1 MASFLCRMASFNY
14 PIERVGWLSSYYV
27 VFEPGCFELDDRF
40 YKNPILLSDHYHT
53 IANVKGLWSDI
64 KQGSEDLRGVF
75 TLDSSDPDYRVLEGK
90 IKAGVLRGLSV
101 GARVI
106 KKREEKIP
114 LKEREGEMSPSRRVY
129 VQRAILYECSLVSI
143 PAFPDAL
150 VLGEITE
157 DKKKEDKKE

>member
-1 MASFLCRMASFNY
+1 M
-14 PIERVGWLSSYYV
+14 
-27 VFEPGCFELDDRF
+27 
-40 YKNPILLSDHYHT
+40 
-53 IANVKGLWSDI
+53 
-64 KQGSEDLRGVF
+64 RGVL

-129 VQRAILYECSLVSI
+129 VQRATLYECSLVSI